1 MTSIYVVKK
10 TYSAESYM
18 GTATQYRGHVR
29 CDECSSAVA
38 NGTGGMFSGRLSLA
52 TFATQAASKTRQAPF
67 PTGMSHCFFRL
78 CGRFLHRKGPFCLLP
93 EFAFLRG
100 RKNQPSVDFLL
111 LPELRN
117 RNKLLS
123 KGARLSNS
131 AKSEDHAPVVDL
143 RIRFCGKSWRT
154 APESQANRSLR
165 CVYC

>member
-67 PTGMSHCFFRL
+67 PTGIS
-78 CGRFLHRKGPFCLLP
+78 
-93 EFAFLRG
+93 RG
-100 RKNQPSVDFLL
+100 GCPVS
-111 LPELRN
+111 
-117 RNKLLS
+117 
-123 KGARLSNS
+123 GARPGFVRASESENCSETCCSRPRIIVAMTSSRPPPRLSEEGDRTPRCRGCRLLMHHMEGACPLFQAVSTRNLL
-131 AKSEDHAPVVDL
+131 KLPVRGEV
-143 RIRFCGKSWRT
+143 
-154 APESQANRSLR
+154 E
-165 CVYC
+165 